1 MSPKTIQQLQ
11 YYVGK
16 VCSIVTTS
24 MNRAFDEQISREH
37 FVIIVQTINSDG
49 RWGVHPYNQELVS
62 FFTLQHIISIHQEI
76 ELNDKN
82 SEHSAM
88 IKEYEERTGK
98 KIQGDLKIQSNTSE
112 STKKRELLPILDEKQ
127 VTEPEELNPDDVTF
141 VNIKNLEQLATTSK
155 NIFDLEDKNK
165 KLFSL

>member
-49 RWGVHPYNQELVS
+49 IWGVHPYNQELVS

>member
-16 VCSIVTTS
+16 ICSIVTTS

-37 FVIIVQTINSDG
+37 FVILVQTINSDG
-49 RWGVHPYNQELVS
+49 IWGVHPYNQELFS

-127 VTEPEELNPDDVTF
+127 AIEPEELNPDDVTF
-141 VNIKNLEQLATTSK
+141 VDIKNLEQLATTSK
-155 NIFDLEDKNK
+155 NMFDLEDKNK